1 MLIKKLL
8 ASFIIIILFMNLAKS
23 QEIIIIAKVDNE
35 IITNIDIE
43 IEKKYLLLLN
53 DRLKKLNK
61 KEFFILAKNSLIR
74 EIIKKKEINKSFKK
88 RDEKIKN
95 KIIENFY
102 NRLGFKR
109 KSEFIKFLDSKKINF
124 ENLKEKLIIEAF
136 WNQLIFIKFKNKI
149 RIDKNAIE
157 KDIINYYN
165 SRDKK
170 YEFNLSEIVID
181 VEKDVILKKKEIFKY
196 IKEFGFRVAANKY
209 SKSDTSKYG
218 GEIGWIKSSR
228 LNKKVKKKI
237 SEINIGEITEPI
249 QTSNGYL
256 FLKLNDK
263 REIKE
268 KLDLENEL
276 KQQVEFEKN
285 RQLNQFSLNYYKKLK
300 QNTSIYESK

>member
-1 MLIKKLL
+1 
-8 ASFIIIILFMNLAKS
+8 MNLAKS

-53 DRLKKLNK
+53 NRLKKLNE

-102 NRLGFKR
+102 TRLGFKR
-109 KSEFIKFLDSKKINF
+109 KNEFIKFLDSNRINF

-136 WNQLIFIKFKNKI
+136 WNQLIFIKFKDRI

-165 SRDKK
+165 SIDKK

-218 GEIGWIKSSR
+218 GEIGWVKSSR
-228 LNKKVKKKI
+228 LNKKIKKKI
-237 SEINIGEITEPI
+237 SEINIGEITDPI

>member
-1 MLIKKLL
+1 
-8 ASFIIIILFMNLAKS
+8 MNLAKS

-53 DRLKKLNK
+53 DRLKKLNE

-95 KIIENFY
+95 KIIGNFY
-102 NRLGFKR
+102 TRLGFKR
-109 KSEFIKFLDSKKINF
+109 KNEFIKFLDSNKINF

-149 RIDKNAIE
+149 RIDKKAIE

-228 LNKKVKKKI
+228 LNKKIENKI
-237 SEINIGEITEPI
+237 SEINIGEITDPI

-300 QNTSIYESK
+300 QNTSIYEGK

>member
-1 MLIKKLL
+1 MIPERTHEALKNCGIGHIGSANAVLKTIHTETFG
-8 ASFIIIILFMNLAKS
+8 ASL
-23 QEIIIIAKVDNE
+23 DNE
-35 IITNIDIE
+35 NNCVTCFV
-43 IEKKYLLLLN
+43 LS
-53 DRLKKLNK
+53 
-61 KEFFILAKNSLIR
+61 ILAEPIL
-74 EIIKKKEINKSFKK
+74 
-88 RDEKIKN
+88 
-95 KIIENFY
+95 
-102 NRLGFKR
+102 
-109 KSEFIKFLDSKKINF
+109 

>member
-1 MLIKKLL
+1 
-8 ASFIIIILFMNLAKS
+8 MNLAKS

-102 NRLGFKR
+102 TRLGFKK
-109 KSEFIKFLDSKKINF
+109 KSEFIKFLDTNKINF

>member
-1 MLIKKLL
+1 
-8 ASFIIIILFMNLAKS
+8 MNLAKS

-102 NRLGFKR
+102 TRLGFKK
-109 KSEFIKFLDSKKINF
+109 KSEFIKFLDSNKINF

-249 QTSNGYL
+249 QTSNEYL

>member
-53 DRLKKLNK
+53 ERLKKLNE

-102 NRLGFKR
+102 TRLGFKR
-109 KSEFIKFLDSKKINF
+109 KKEFIKFLDSNKINF

-228 LNKKVKKKI
+228 LNKKIKNKI
-237 SEINIGEITEPI
+237 SEINIGEITDPI

-268 KLDLENEL
+268 KLDLEYEL

-300 QNTSIYESK
+300 QNTSIYEGK

>member
-1 MLIKKLL
+1 
-8 ASFIIIILFMNLAKS
+8 MNLAKS

-53 DRLKKLNK
+53 DRLKKLNE

-102 NRLGFKR
+102 IRMGFKR
-109 KSEFIKFLDSKKINF
+109 KNEFIKFLDSNKINF

-181 VEKDVILKKKEIFKY
+181 VEKDVVLKKKEIFKY

-228 LNKKVKKKI
+228 LNKKIKKKI
-237 SEINIGEITEPI
+237 SEINIGEITDPI